1 MFQTLDLRP
10 LAASLALF
18 LTGGSDKPAPASSP
32 AQEVAV
38 KLAGELEKSYVFEDK
53 GHAMA
58 AALRS
63 KAESGAWNSL
73 EGDAL
78 ARALTQ
84 ECQAIT
90 HDKHLNVGH
99 ESAGRGQGLHTQNPR
114 DAAAEKRDTLQR
126 NNGFERAERLQ
137 GNVGYLEVR
146 GFPQADLFTPTA
158 AAAMA
163 FLQNTDALVIDL
175 RRNGGG
181 EPEAVRYLCS
191 WFFGAEPV
199 HLNTLVNRERKTSD
213 EYWTLRELPGP
224 RYLDKPVFV
233 LTGSHTFSAAEECAY
248 NLQSLKRAT
257 IVGQTSGGG
266 AHPVSRRDLGQGFS
280 VMLPVARAENPVTK
294 TNWEGVG
301 VKPDV
306 EVAEDAALEQAWALA
321 LDALAAREKDGERRK
336 QLEELAAE
344 KRGKSPR

>member
-1 MFQTLDLRP
+1 MFPPIDLRP

-18 LTGGSDKPAPASSP
+18 IAGGADKPAPSP
-32 AQEVAV
+32 AKDVAT
-38 KLAGELEKSYVFEDK
+38 KLAAALEQSYVFADK
-53 GHAMA
+53 GCTMA
-58 AALRS
+58 AALRT
-63 KAESGAWNSL
+63 KAESGAWKDL
-73 EGDAL
+73 EGDVL
-78 ARALTQ
+78 ARALTE

-99 ESAGRGQGLHTQNPR
+99 ERSDSGPR
-114 DAAAEKRDTLQR
+114 MRVPGSRDPQAEKRQTFQR
-126 NNGFERAERLQ
+126 NNGFERAERMQ
-137 GNVGYLEVR
+137 GNVGYLDVR

-181 EPEAVRYLCS
+181 DPEAVRYLCS
-191 WFFGAEPV
+191 WFFGSEPV
-199 HLNTLVNRERKTSD
+199 HLNTLVNREMKTSD
-213 EYWTLRELPGP
+213 EYWTLRELPVP

-233 LTGSHTFSAAEECAY
+233 LIGSHTFSAAEECAY
-248 NLQSLKRAT
+248 NLQSLQRAT

-266 AHPVSRRDLGQGFS
+266 AHPVDRRDLGHGFS

-306 EVAEDAALEQAWALA
+306 EVSEDAALEAAWALA
-321 LDALAAREKDGERRK
+321 LDGLAAHETDPERRQ
-336 QLEELAAE
+336 QLQQLAAE